1 MFAVYMQSWQVSLS
15 ARARHIPGQLT
26 AGEAGENGEGG
37 ENGEAGGEHGEA
49 GGEHGE
55 AGENGEDGEFAPPTR
70 TACAAGT

>member
-15 ARARHIPGQLT
+15 AFARHIPGQLT

-49 GGEHGE
+49 G
-55 AGENGEDGEFAPPTR
+55 ENGEDGEFAPPTR

>member
-49 GGEHGE
+49 G
-55 AGENGEDGEFAPPTR
+55 ENGEDGEFAPPTR